1 VELTNHYIIDTNV
14 VIYLLSGRL
23 ASPLPVGHYSVSII
37 TEIELL
43 SFHQLSDTEEQQI
56 LDMLQSINKI
66 SLTDK
71 VSRKT
76 IQLRRHNNKLK
87 LPDAVI
93 AATTIIN
100 DAILLTND
108 QAFSSITGL
117 KTQAVKL
124 LNSETE
130 KDK

>member
-1 VELTNHYIIDTNV
+1 VELTNHYILDTNV

-23 ASPLPVGHYSVSII
+23 ASPLPEGRYNVSII

-43 SFHQLSDTEEQQI
+43 SFHQLSDSEEQQI
-56 LDMLQSINKI
+56 LEMLQSINKI
-66 SLTDK
+66 SLTDD

-76 IQLRRHNNKLK
+76 IQIRRHNNKLK

-108 QAFSSITGL
+108 QVFSSINGL
-117 KTQAVKL
+117 KTQPVKL
-124 LNSETE
+124 LNSETA

>member
-1 VELTNHYIIDTNV
+1 MELTNHYILDTNI
-14 VIYLLSGRL
+14 VIYLLGGRL
-23 ASPLPVGHYSVSII
+23 ASPLPEGSYSVSII

-43 SFHQLSDTEEQQI
+43 SFHQLSDNEEQQI
-56 LDMLQSINKI
+56 LEMLQSINKI
-66 SLTDK
+66 LLTDD

-76 IQLRRHNNKLK
+76 IQLRRLNNKLK

-100 DAILLTND
+100 NAILLTND

-117 KTQAVKL
+117 KTQCVKL

-130 KDK
+130 KNK